1 MTNFTIVIPVFNEG
15 KNLKKLISQIYKIL
29 PKKSFEL
36 IIVDDSS
43 DDETPKIMAKIRKNN
58 LKYIIRREKRDLSK
72 SCIMGFEKAKYKNI
86 LVMDGDLQHKP
97 GDIVKFLN
105 IKKKKDP
112 DIIVGSRNLF
122 DKKKHN
128 LSFKRLFASR
138 ILILIVN
145 LLLGK
150 KTSDPMSGFF
160 MFKKSV
166 FTKSKKILIKKGYK
180 ILLDLIYSGNKSI
193 LVKDIDINFDSRKKG
208 NSKMNYKVLFILIS
222 MILEKFLNRII
233 K

>member
-1 MTNFTIVIPVFNEG
+1 M
-15 KNLKKLISQIYKIL
+15 
-29 PKKSFEL
+29 
-36 IIVDDSS
+36 
-43 DDETPKIMAKIRKNN
+43 
-58 LKYIIRREKRDLSK
+58 
-72 SCIMGFEKAKYKNI
+72 
-86 LVMDGDLQHKP
+86 
-97 GDIVKFLN
+97 
-105 IKKKKDP
+105 
-112 DIIVGSRNLF
+112 F

-128 LSFKRLFASR
+128 LSFQRLFASR

-193 LVKDIDINFDSRKKG
+193 FVTDIDINFESRKKG
-208 NSKMNYKVLFILIS
+208 NSKMDYKILFFLVS
-222 MILEKFLNRII
+222 MILEKFLYRIF

>member
-1 MTNFTIVIPVFNEG
+1 MTNFTIVIPVYNEG

-29 PKKSFEL
+29 PKKIFEL

-43 DDETPKIMAKIRKNN
+43 DDETPEIMAKIRKNN
-58 LKYIIRREKRDLSK
+58 LRYIIRRAKRDLSK

-97 GDIVKFLN
+97 ADILKFLN

-128 LSFKRLFASR
+128 LSFQRLFASR
-138 ILILIVN
+138 MLILIVN

-160 MFKKSV
+160 MFKKSI
-166 FTKSKKILIKKGYK
+166 FIKSKKILIKKGYK

-193 LVKDIDINFDSRKKG
+193 LVTDIDINFDSRKKG
-208 NSKMNYKVLFILIS
+208 KSKMNYKILFALIS
-222 MILEKFLNRII
+222 MILKKFLYRIF

>member
-1 MTNFTIVIPVFNEG
+1 MTNFTIVIPVYNEG

-43 DDETPKIMAKIRKNN
+43 DDETPEIMAKIRKNN
-58 LKYIIRREKRDLSK
+58 LRYIIRRAKRDLSK

-97 GDIVKFLN
+97 CDILKFLK
-105 IKKKKDP
+105 IKKKKEP

-128 LSFKRLFASR
+128 LSFQRLFASR
-138 ILILIVN
+138 MLILIVN

-160 MFKKSV
+160 MFKKSIFV
-166 FTKSKKILIKKGYK
+166 KSKQILIKKGYK

-193 LVKDIDINFDSRKKG
+193 LVTDIDINFDSRKKG
-208 NSKMNYKVLFILIS
+208 KSKMNYKILFVLIS
-222 MILEKFLNRII
+222 MILKKFFYRVF
-233 K
+233 

>member
-72 SCIMGFEKAKYKNI
+72 SCILGFEKAKYKNI

-105 IKKKKDP
+105 IKKKKT
-112 DIIVGSRNLF
+112 
-122 DKKKHN
+122 
-128 LSFKRLFASR
+128 
-138 ILILIVN
+138 LIL
-145 LLLGK
+145 
-150 KTSDPMSGFF
+150 
-160 MFKKSV
+160 
-166 FTKSKKILIKKGYK
+166 
-180 ILLDLIYSGNKSI
+180 LLD
-193 LVKDIDINFDSRKKG
+193 
-208 NSKMNYKVLFILIS
+208 
-222 MILEKFLNRII
+222 
-233 K
+233 

>member
-1 MTNFTIVIPVFNEG
+1 MTKFTIVIPVYNEG
-15 KNLKKLISQIYKIL
+15 KSLKKLISQIYKIL

-43 DDETPKIMAKIRKNN
+43 DDETPEIMAKIRKNN
-58 LKYIIRREKRDLSK
+58 LKYIIRRAKRDLSK

-97 GDIVKFLN
+97 RDILKFLN

-128 LSFKRLFASR
+128 LSFQRLFASR
-138 ILILIVN
+138 MLILIVN

-160 MFKKSV
+160 MFKKNV
-166 FTKSKKILIKKGYK
+166 FTKSKQILIKKGYK

-193 LVKDIDINFDSRKKG
+193 LVTDININFDSRKKG
-208 NSKMNYKVLFILIS
+208 NSKMNYKILFVLIS
-222 MILEKFLNRII
+222 MILEKFLYRIF